1 MSAEPEVAMC
11 AFLVLEETMLKKA
24 FLFVFFTLCVGSK
37 IGAQSDIPVISGG
50 MQFVSTTSGGVTT
63 MQPVIEPVV
72 LIPLGDHWLI
82 ESRATFDEFIFRE
95 DGASGP
101 YHAKTFSTVD
111 YLQLDYIAN
120 SHLTITVG
128 RFLTPFGIYNER
140 LYPVWLRNFQNV
152 PIIFPIG
159 TLTTASSDGAMVRGS
174 LISRKDLELNY
185 TAYFSTLSTTNR
197 FEAGRAA
204 GGRVG
209 VFLPQ
214 KRLEIGMSYQK
225 LLQDQRQNSVG
236 VHFAWQP
243 YRAPLDVKG
252 EYAHSRNGQG
262 YWAEAGYRLSQF
274 RGEDSWLGRLQPI
287 GRLQQFDRGAFSL
300 IDGLPGADT
309 REVDF
314 GLNYYL
320 PHTVRLNASYGR
332 QFSPLGNSNIWN
344 FEVTYRFLFPL
355 IPGGSK

>member
-1 MSAEPEVAMC
+1 MLRKV
-11 AFLVLEETMLKKA
+11 FLLVL
-24 FLFVFFTLCVGSK
+24 FTLCAGLRLR
-37 IGAQSDIPVISGG
+37 AQSDVPVITGG
-50 MQFVSTTSGGVTT
+50 VQYESTTSAGVTT

-72 LIPLGDHWLI
+72 LIPIGDHWLI

-95 DGASGP
+95 DGTSGP
-101 YHAKTFSTVD
+101 YHALTFSTVD

-120 SHLTITVG
+120 RHLTITVG
-128 RFLTPFGIYNER
+128 RFLTPFGIFNER

-159 TLTTASSDGAMVRGS
+159 NLTTASSDGAMLRGLLVS
-174 LISRKDLELNY
+174 QKNLELNY
-185 TAYFSTLSTTNR
+185 TAYFSTLSTTNK
-197 FEAGRAA
+197 FQAGRAA

-214 KRLEIGMSYQK
+214 ARLEVGMSYQK
-225 LLQDQRQNSVG
+225 LLEDQRQNSVG
-236 VHFAWQP
+236 VHFSWLP
-243 YRAPLDVKG
+243 NSVPLDVKA

-287 GRLQQFDRGAFSL
+287 GRVQQFERGTVSP
-300 IDGLPGADT
+300 IDGLPAANT

-320 PHTVRLNASYGR
+320 PHTVRLNTSYGR
-332 QFSPLGNSNIWN
+332 QFSPVGNFNIWT

>member
-1 MSAEPEVAMC
+1 M
-11 AFLVLEETMLKKA
+11 MLKKISLLLLLA
-24 FLFVFFTLCVGSK
+24 LSGAVK
-37 IGAQSDIPVISGG
+37 ISAQSDTPVITGG
-50 MQFVSTTSGGVTT
+50 LQYESTTSGGVTT

-82 ESRATFDEFIFRE
+82 ETRATFDEFIFRE
-95 DGASGP
+95 DGTSGP
-101 YHAKTFSTVD
+101 YHAQTFSTVD
-111 YLQLDYIAN
+111 YLQLDYIVN
-120 SHLTITVG
+120 SHLTVVVG

-140 LYPVWLRNFQNV
+140 LYPVWLRNFQDV

-159 TLTTASSDGAMVRGS
+159 NLTTASSDGAMIRGA
-174 LISRKDLELNY
+174 LISRKDVEVNY
-185 TAYFSTLSTTNR
+185 TAFFSTLSTVNR
-197 FEAGRAA
+197 FESGRAG

-214 KRLEIGMSYQK
+214 KRLEVGVSYEK

-236 VHFAWQP
+236 AHFAWQP
-243 YRAPLDVKG
+243 YSAPLDLKA

-262 YWAEAGYRLSQF
+262 YWAEAGYRFSQF
-274 RGEDSWLGRLQPI
+274 RGEDSWLGRFQAI
-287 GRLQQFDRGAFSL
+287 GRVQQFEKGTASP
-300 IDGLPGADT
+300 IDGLPGANT
-309 REVDF
+309 RQVDF

-320 PHTVRLNASYGR
+320 PHNVRLNTSYGR

-355 IPGGSK
+355 IPGGHN